1 MMNASASTSHCFC
14 RAKSHRILHSPV
26 VTVNDIE
33 TAGTLETILRENAF
47 SAFPV
52 VSMTSKEY
60 IGVIRRDQLVALL
73 ECGIYIEMASQL
85 GRTKTSQVRE
95 VMQTAN
101 LHETSQA
108 LIRDDDI
115 FTHRTR
121 KDSSPHT
128 GKKGHKKVLS
138 LANEHSWLKD
148 NVVHTEGGNVLI
160 GSDEAM
166 PEGSIPSGAPTVVE
180 YDDLGNLV
188 VKLSDIESQKLV
200 DIGAAMNRGAYSVVQ
215 NTPLSKTYEIFT
227 ALGLRTLCVLG
238 HNGSVVGMVTRSN
251 LLPKYMES
259 RTGLQ
264 MD

>member
-1 MMNASASTSHCFC
+1 MQSYDIPTVADIMS
-14 RAKSHRILHSPV
+14 SPV

-33 TAGTLETILRENAF
+33 IAGTVETILRENAF
-47 SAFPV
+47 NAFPV
-52 VSMTSKEY
+52 VNMTTKEY
-60 IGVIRRDQLVALL
+60 IGIIRRDQLVALL
-73 ECGIYIEMASQL
+73 ECGIYVNMKRLS
-85 GRTKTSQVRE
+85 GSKTSQVRE
-95 VMQTAN
+95 VMQNAN
-101 LHETSQA
+101 LQETSQA
-108 LIRDDDI
+108 LFRDDDI

-121 KDSSPHT
+121 NGSPT
-128 GKKGHKKVLS
+128 ARGHRKIPS
-138 LANEHSWLKD
+138 LAREHSWFKD
-148 NVVHTEGGNVLI
+148 NVVHTKGGKVLI

-166 PEGSIPSGAPTVVE
+166 PDGAIPSDAPTVVE
-180 YDDLGNLV
+180 YDRLGNLV
-188 VKLSDIESQKLV
+188 VKLSEIESQKLV

-238 HNGSVVGMVTRSN
+238 HKGAVVGIVTRSN